1 MREILDRI
9 SYTDENR
16 RGNVSPEPAML
27 RSKVGTKGGEGVG
40 REEIVCS
47 NLIMIF
53 FLSVIFKGHRNRY

>member
-27 RSKVGTKGGEGVG
+27 RSKVTSVVGTKGGEGVG
-40 REEIVCS
+40 REEIVC
-47 NLIMIF
+47 F
-53 FLSVIFKGHRNRY
+53 